1 MFDHGI
7 SVWNSCILVDTK
19 VTRMSEFK
27 EEGKLILPQMKT
39 AKSHWT
45 RDGGM
50 GVFYIHVWTMLSAT
64 IGLPKKLE
72 FHSISDW
79 ELLNIL
85 YGDNNTI
92 TNTFY

>member
-1 MFDHGI
+1 MKLLYFSGYK
-7 SVWNSCILVDTK
+7 K
-19 VTRMSEFK
+19 VTKSSADSRRGQVDSASK
-27 EEGKLILPQMKT
+27 WRLT
-39 AKSHWT
+39 KSHWT

-64 IGLPKKLE
+64 IGYPKKLE

-92 TNTFY
+92 TNTFC